1 MKFVQLAFILGVLA
15 LPAGAAAA
23 RSDSLNAFT
32 PTVLP
37 VLVQVDA
44 HGTVTDVSPA
54 VELAPKLK
62 QLLRAN
68 VDEMISGP
76 AIDTK
81 GRSVSSQF
89 IINLALQAS
98 PRPDG
103 DYEVN
108 FAYVSTSPVPGGSW
122 YWVRTDG
129 RQFTLASRH
138 QQRNRGTRIPYQ
150 YQQNNSQRSNTQSSQ
165 PRINTATSPAS
176 APMPV
181 PASTPDPGKGG

>member
-1 MKFVQLAFILGVLA
+1 MKFIPLAFILGVLA
-15 LPAGAAAA
+15 LPAGTAAAS
-23 RSDSLNAFT
+23 SDSLSAFT

-44 HGTVTDVSPA
+44 EGTVTSVSPA
-54 VELAPKLK
+54 TDLAPKLN

-76 AIDTK
+76 AIDKK

-138 QQRNRGTRIPYQ
+138 RTDRGTRLPYH
-150 YQQNNSQRSNTQSSQ
+150 YQQNSSQRSNTQSSL
-165 PRINTATSPAS
+165 PRTNTATSPATTP
-176 APMPV
+176 APV
-181 PASTPDPGKGG
+181 PAPAPNPENGG